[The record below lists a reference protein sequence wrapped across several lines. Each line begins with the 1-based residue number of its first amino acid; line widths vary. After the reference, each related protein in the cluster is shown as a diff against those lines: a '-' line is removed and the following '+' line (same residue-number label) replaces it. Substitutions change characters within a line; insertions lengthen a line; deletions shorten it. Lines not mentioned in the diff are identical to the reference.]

1 MILLITSMLSKQ
13 TISEII
19 TQNFAKAYTLHT
31 LGIPFY
37 LHENDVL
44 EQICEQKSLSLLYVE
59 KLLQEDNSF
68 KPLDT
73 RKFKNAPLD
82 TLISYLKYQ
91 HVIFLQKKIPF
102 VKHLIEQLSAK
113 DTQNQRLINDLQI
126 MFPLFAEDFVLHTR
140 EEENNLFHYIN
151 ALQESKS
158 TQQYEFLHKYS
169 LQAFAVAHDTHDD
182 ELEGI
187 REITQ
192 DYALPADASLLLKV
206 TFWHLQELEKYLKQ
220 HAYIENEILFPKA
233 LVLENEVKSQWSKR
247 IQWN

>member
-1 MILLITSMLSKQ
+1 MYAKS
-13 TISEII
+13 TISAILA
-19 TQNFAKAYTLHT
+19 QNFAKAYTLHT

-44 EQICEQKSLSLLYVE
+44 EQICEQKNLSLPYVE
-59 KLLQEDNSF
+59 KLLQEDNTF

-73 RKFKNAPLD
+73 RKFKNASLD

-102 VKHLIEQLSAK
+102 VKHLIEQLSSK

-140 EEENNLFHYIN
+140 EEENNLFYYIN
-151 ALQESKS
+151 ALQETNSVQK
-158 TQQYEFLHKYS
+158 YELLQKYS

-192 DYALPADASLLLKV
+192 DYILPTDASLLLKV
-206 TFWHLQELEKYLKQ
+206 AFWYLQELEKHLKQ

-233 LVLENEVKSQWSKR
+233 LVLENDVKSKWSKHS
-247 IQWN
+247 QWN